1 MSYSIASAILTMS
14 YIDSSRAF
22 LPVALI
28 MLVFGAI
35 RLCYFSTPDLSD
47 DAKYTGLVIDNSSVI
62 LVLIFMFRRY
72 LF

>member
-1 MSYSIASAILTMS
+1 MSYSIASAILIMS
-14 YIDSSRAF
+14 YTDSSRAF

-35 RLCYFSTPDLSD
+35 RLCYFSTLGQSD
-47 DAKYTGLVIDNSSVI
+47 DAKYTGLAIDNSSVI